1 MPSTGEIVNII
12 TAFHGAQSIEI
23 LTESVCRTP
32 EINVIL

>member
-12 TAFHGAQSIEI
+12 TAFHGTQCIEI
-23 LTESVCRTP
+23 PRESACRTP